1 MMIYVKFHLL
11 LWNDHNGY
19 LPPSV
24 KRVEASKESGPA
36 WGTHLRS
43 ALKTWMH
50 IYLCIYA
57 KIPTNT
63 ICIHANICIN
73 ADMQMNI
80 RLMS

>member
-1 MMIYVKFHLL
+1 MLMMIYVNVHLL

-50 IYLCIYA
+50 IYVYAYMQKYQQTQYIY
-57 KIPTNT
+57 
-63 ICIHANICIN
+63 
-73 ADMQMNI
+73 MQ
-80 RLMS
+80 LYA